1 MVAVV
6 IFLLLIQK
14 QKLNLIFSISSET
27 VYTIKK
33 GPDFIG
39 IVTQI
44 GLTTSSSGLFFFNN
58 GSDNY
63 EYSIEP
69 TEDQITCIVQK
80 NDAVVSV
87 STIHNL
93 QQKIKLI

>member
-1 MVAVV
+1 MVAGS
-6 IFLLLIQK
+6 
-14 QKLNLIFSISSET
+14 NISVANTETETQFDILSSGSET

-69 TEDQITCIVQK
+69 TEDQ
-80 NDAVVSV
+80 D
-87 STIHNL
+87 NL
-93 QQKIKLI
+93 YCSEE